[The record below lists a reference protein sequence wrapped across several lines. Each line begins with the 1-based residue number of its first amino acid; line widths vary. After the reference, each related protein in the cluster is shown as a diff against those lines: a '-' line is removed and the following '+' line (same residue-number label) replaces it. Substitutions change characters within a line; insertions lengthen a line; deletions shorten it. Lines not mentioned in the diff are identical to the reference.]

1 MELLPQKFTLNSHHS
16 NLPLMCSLNQ
26 TCNICHMEESWHF
39 AERVNTVNH
48 LIHLCTWSI
57 LRNLILT
64 FNYLKIIRAKHYHKL
79 WKKKLLTLLA
89 CGNRT
94 ENPISHLELPL
105 DVQERMEKIREL
117 SFITNMSVIY
127 RILSAGSDL
136 NVRPNSRV

>member
-1 MELLPQKFTLNSHHS
+1 MELLPQKFTLNSHQS

-39 AERVNTVNH
+39 AERVNTVIH

-57 LRNLILT
+57 LRNLTLT
-64 FNYLKIIRAKHYHKL
+64 SNYFKIIRTKHYHKL
-79 WKKKLLTLLA
+79 WKKLLTLPA
-89 CGNRT
+89 CGNRI

-105 DVQERMEKIREL
+105 DVQERKEKIKEL

-136 NVRPNSRV
+136 NLRPNSRV